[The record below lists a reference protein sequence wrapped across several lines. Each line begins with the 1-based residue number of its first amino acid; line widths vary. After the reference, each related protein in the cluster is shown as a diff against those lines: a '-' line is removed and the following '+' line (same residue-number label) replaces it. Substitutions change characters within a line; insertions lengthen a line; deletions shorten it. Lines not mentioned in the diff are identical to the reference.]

1 MPAVARAS
9 TVVKAPRS
17 NSTRM
22 MGPAAMNNATAAGI
36 IEPRDHAV
44 LKAGDD
50 GRDDDGDLR
59 HAAGNEPGHGEAH
72 ETLHLGSPSGA
83 FELETK
89 PCPGGGEGDDGDLQQ
104 PGDGYAPGQRHT
116 GDGLLARAGG
126 DQSQQDG

>member
-22 MGPAAMNNATAAGI
+22 MGPAAMNNATADGNPDQAERQLEDAVGI
-36 IEPRDHAV
+36 IEPRDHAI

-59 HAAGNEPGHGEAH
+59 HAAGNEPGDGEAH
-72 ETLHLGSPSGA
+72 EALHLGSPSGA
-83 FELETK
+83 FELEAK

-104 PGDGYAPGQRHT
+104 P
-116 GDGLLARAGG
+116 
-126 DQSQQDG
+126 